1 MTKRIILA
9 GILGGIAMF
18 MWMFIAHI
26 VLPLGQVGISE
37 IPNEQ
42 PVLAAMQGQIGASSG
57 LYLFPGMGLGP
68 NATRAQKNAAMK
80 DYEQK
85 LATTPSGLLLYH
97 PPGNKGITPA
107 RLGLEFLFEVIES
120 ILLVFLIAKA
130 RITSFGGRLGFATA
144 AGLLAA
150 IPTNASYWNWYGFP
164 ANYTQAYIFMQWVAF
179 VCVGLVAGWMLKSE
193 ADRGLAARA

>member
-1 MTKRIILA
+1 MKRIVLA
-9 GILGGIAMF
+9 GILGGVAMF
-18 MWMFIAHI
+18 VWMFVAHVI
-26 VLPLGQVGISE
+26 LPLGEVGISE
-37 IPNEQ
+37 IPDDR
-42 PVLAAMQGQIGASSG
+42 PVLTAMQGQIGTNSG

-97 PPGNKGITPA
+97 PPGNKGITPG
-107 RLGLEFLFEVIES
+107 RLGTEFLFEVIES

-130 RITSFGGRLGFATA
+130 RISTFGGRLGFATA

-150 IPTNASYWNWYGFP
+150 IPTNVSYWNWYGFP
-164 ANYTQAYIFMQWVAF
+164 ANYTQAYMLIQIVGFI
-179 VCVGLVAGWMLKSE
+179 CVGFVAGWMIKSE
-193 ADRGLAARA
+193 ADRGVAATA